1 MGSRAMRSDHQ
12 SIGNLVP
19 EIKTAQNFFSH
30 NVDRFY
36 GSKEKVRSK
45 SGGLQAKKLR
55 DLVNKKGL

>member
-1 MGSRAMRSDHQ
+1 MRSDHQ

-19 EIKTAQNFFSH
+19 EIKTAQNFFTH

-36 GSKEKVRSK
+36 GSKEKVRAK